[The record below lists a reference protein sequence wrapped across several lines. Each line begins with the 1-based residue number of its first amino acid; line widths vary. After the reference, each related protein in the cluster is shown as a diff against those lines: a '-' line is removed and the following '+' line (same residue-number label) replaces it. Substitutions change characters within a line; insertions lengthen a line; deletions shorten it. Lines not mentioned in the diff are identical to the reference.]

1 MIKFLICLFF
11 CLNFLDIKLNTNTQ
25 TFNKPDENSL
35 KVVEKIKKV
44 YGDDYYING
53 KFVIDN
59 NTLQINSSII
69 DININKPSF
78 YKQIINNETNY
89 ILLKLNNEYKQKV
102 SSVSFAKVN
111 EKYVCSIDYNFNN
124 EKHIILC
131 DISKQNYDYINSIAK
146 NIDYISYA
154 DEESLFENKQ
164 NNGIMACGNEDG
176 SYLDYVIPDGKYDS
190 YTSKK
195 GIIYDYVDKYFS
207 EDVKG
212 AKLCENRIIDIVPKE
227 LFSRIGSGLYVG
239 EKYGFYINTGYDYY
253 IARDYVSDVMVF
265 DINYYSFNKSIS
277 NPNNAD
283 ARVYIEIEPLFQ
295 YRYATRLRKNNS
307 DFDIIYN
314 SSDDRIVIAHNNY
327 DISNYYLTK
336 ISFVTAVG
344 NANALNADE
353 NGYSPYDDCGE
364 FITEA
369 HVNRM
374 DGCEYKSRAKDFSGE
389 LDFLTTT
396 LKFGLGFI
404 KNKYCAYLD
413 DAIAIKDYLM
423 YVIDYINSKNDNEEK
438 KTVEESYSGNNN
450 PCYILDALKID
461 QIENAGFNSLCKQ
474 FVISDD
480 QKILYSNYA
489 KSNFSGYFSFNREN
503 NSAGIATSNDTML
516 SLSIYGND
524 YGPAIICNAQRTRN
538 SFSKVFETAERQVA
552 SKQIYVNCNENVNI
566 VRKNGF
572 EYRKFVPETSDN
584 YLIQTIGDK
593 DTKITIMDSF
603 YNELATN
610 DNSGVGSNACVSIKL
625 EKGKKYLIKTS
636 FNNDEIGET
645 ILKINKSLADE
656 FVSTGTKSMYIDF
669 GENKKYGFIPKVTK
683 NYKIELYKTGGDA
696 DPELYIYDSNMKEIG
711 YNDDFSDENSQ
722 ININLTE
729 GKIYYIK
736 CQMISDDYCGT
747 LYLSI
752 D

>member
-25 TFNKPDENSL
+25 TFNKHDENNL

-146 NIDYISYA
+146 NIDYISND
-154 DEESLFENKQ
+154 DEGSLFENKQ
-164 NNGIMACGNEDG
+164 NNGIMTCVNDNG

-207 EDVKG
+207 EYVIG
-212 AKLCENRIIDIVPKE
+212 TKLCENRIIDIVPKE
-227 LFSRIGSGLYVG
+227 LFSRIGSSVYIG

-265 DINYYSFNKSIS
+265 DINYYAMNYKNPTTDPISQISIS
-277 NPNNAD
+277 
-283 ARVYIEIEPLFQ
+283 VKPLFQ

-307 DFDIIYN
+307 DYDSVYYSNGDSIVVAHTN
-314 SSDDRIVIAHNNY
+314 SGL
-327 DISNYYLTK
+327 SNYYLQN
-336 ISFVTAVG
+336 IYFETAMRNG
-344 NANALNADE
+344 NSIDYGELNYNPNYD
-353 NGYSPYDDCGE
+353 NGEFFDRVEATDMIGCRYTRPYDINVME
-364 FITEA
+364 
-369 HVNRM
+369 
-374 DGCEYKSRAKDFSGE
+374 KAK
-389 LDFLTTT
+389 LTGHYI
-396 LKFGLGFI
+396 FG
-404 KNKYCAYLD
+404 YLPY
-413 DAIAIKDYLM
+413 IGPIISTYDY
-423 YVIDYINSKNDNEEK
+423 
-438 KTVEESYSGNNN
+438 
-450 PCYILDALKID
+450 LDALHESFEDDKNDFEKITD
-461 QIENAGFNSLCKQ
+461 AKAGTQITLYHNSRRLQVENYGTLIKTGKVTTNQNFL
-474 FVISDD
+474 F
-480 QKILYSNYA
+480 SNYA
-489 KSNFSGYFSFNREN
+489 DSIFSGVLHSSREISSVGEATTICSNLSF
-503 NSAGIATSNDTML
+503 
-516 SLSIYGND
+516 SIYGED
-524 YGPAIICNAQRTRN
+524 YGPSITISSQRTRN
-538 SFSKVFETAERQVA
+538 TINKYFGVDERQY
-552 SKQIYVNCNENVNI
+552 SCKDFNNNEKINI
-566 VRKNGF
+566 NQKGF
-572 EYRKFVPETSDN
+572 EIRAFVPTSTDN

-603 YNELATN
+603 YNELATD
-610 DNSGVGSNACVSIKL
+610 DNSGVDSNACVSIKL

-636 FNNDEIGET
+636 LNNDEIGET

-656 FVSTGTKSMYIDF
+656 FVSTGTKSIYIDF

-683 NYKIELYKTGGDA
+683 NYKIKLYKTGGDA